1 MHELPVTQGIIDVVL
16 DATRRNGGRRIKAID
31 IVIGDLASIVDDSV
45 QFYFDILGKDTLAEG
60 AQLRFHRL
68 AATATCLACQHAF
81 STQAP
86 LTPVCP
92 ECGSVQLQV
101 SGGREFYVESIE
113 VSDEDSSSAADS
125 ERQRSDSV

>member
-16 DATRRNGGRRIKAID
+16 DATRRNGGRRIKSID

-60 AQLRFHRL
+60 AQLRFQRR
-68 AATATCLACQHAF
+68 AATATCLACQHSF
-81 STQAP
+81 STRAP

-92 ECGSVQLQV
+92 ECGSAQLQV
-101 SGGREFYVESIE
+101 TGGREFYVESIE
-113 VSDEDSSSAADS
+113 VSDEDSRSAADS